1 VTVQFAGSAGLYELF
16 FLAGSAAV
24 VLLSLTAHVVGRQV
38 GHAPALGGTLG
49 LVGLFTTVGA
59 VGGLGVEAATIA
71 VSLSTA
77 FLLVPVVVGV
87 GVARLLTGRSAGD
100 IARVFPGA
108 WMAGLLLAL
117 LTQAAGAKLG
127 RILAGTPGLFGVD
140 WFVGFLTYTTAVGV
154 VCGLVA
160 VPLLTSSD
168 AGTGFFEG
176 LGT

>member
-1 VTVQFAGSAGLYELF
+1 MTVQLAGSVGLYELF

-49 LVGLFTTVGA
+49 LVGLFTIVGA
-59 VGGLGVEAATIA
+59 VGGLGSEAATIA
-71 VSLSTA
+71 VSLSGA
-77 FLLVPVVVGV
+77 FLFVPVGVGV

-127 RILAGTPGLFGVD
+127 SVLAGAPGLFGVD
-140 WFVGFLTYTTAVGV
+140 WLVGFLAYTTALGV